1 MFNPNLES
9 STDVIHT
16 FNKYSI
22 DPMEISKEVMEMTL
36 DLVEENANLNLTI
49 LELEDRIGQLSQRLN
64 SNQTSQSAG
73 SSIPP
78 VSTANNLFARIWS
91 SIPGPAPVKV
101 VIVAST
107 STLLYKSF
115 KSKEVS
121 DEAMNVETSL
131 TDGTMNV
138 ETSLTDGTMNVENE
152 SITNIAITNYLPKRS
167 FIGLERVVSQE
178 TTRFLPV
185 YNYLIQTVIQHCQ
198 HTVLQLMMTL
208 LVP

>member
-16 FNKYSI
+16 FNKYLI

-64 SNQTSQSAG
+64 SNQTPQSAG

-138 ETSLTDGTMNVENE
+138 ENE

-185 YNYLIQTVIQHCQ
+185 YNYWN
-198 HTVLQLMMTL
+198 LM
-208 LVP
+208 